1 MIAGVLTSVVSAF
14 QKVALSSLFPVLG
27 NVLTLLL
34 ILLFAKFS
42 TPSLLKLS
50 LAVSVT
56 TPIVLIIASIYFY
69 KTTFRSVSPSVEYVN
84 FKYVRDLFNLG
95 LKFFV
100 IQIQVVV
107 FLQTTNILISNV
119 SSPNDVTYYNV
130 AYKYMSVGMML
141 YNILMTP
148 LWPAFTDA
156 YTKKDYH
163 WMKNIYRK
171 FQKVFFCSFIF

>member
-1 MIAGVLTSVVSAF
+1 M
-14 QKVALSSLFPVLG
+14 
-27 NVLTLLL
+27 
-34 ILLFAKFS
+34 
-42 TPSLLKLS
+42 
-50 LAVSVT
+50 
-56 TPIVLIIASIYFY
+56 IYFY
-69 KTTFRSVSPSVEYVN
+69 KTIFRSVSPSVEYVN

-156 YTKKDYH
+156 YTKKRLSLDEKY
-163 WMKNIYRK
+163 I
-171 FQKVFFCSFIF
+171 